1 MFNEND
7 GQYDP
12 YLTEMDNLHQSGIY
26 PKESFTETVRF
37 QNEIKATHDRWNQ
50 ALSSFGSDFG
60 IEGDERYDPR
70 QLESKTVAKIT
81 KKHETEGRAQ
91 KTIIGIAGP
100 GATGK
105 ETITN
110 ALGYPQVLRTTTRE
124 KRPNEIDGEHYNFLT
139 EEEFEQRARA
149 GEFVSVTHRQDRG
162 WYGILKNDLEKA
174 LTDADIAI
182 IEENPETLT
191 NLKGSIEKKMPQYDG
206 FVIVYLLPPAP
217 VALHLAL
224 RLAKRCVES
233 GDDLGRTIAST
244 MGERQI
250 AEFQSMREPIKKGVD
265 TVFVVND
272 KIDRA
277 TNLISGLVG
286 NKKPDKEI

>member
-1 MFNEND
+1 MLNEND
-7 GQYDP
+7 GSNDP
-12 YLTEMDNLHQSGIY
+12 YLIEMDDLHQSGIY
-26 PKESFTETVRF
+26 PEASFTETAKF
-37 QNEIKATHDRWNQ
+37 QDEIRATHDRWNQ

-60 IEGDERYDPR
+60 IEGDRRSDPR
-70 QLESKTVAKIT
+70 QLESKTIAEIT
-81 KKHETEGRAQ
+81 KRHETEGRTQ
-91 KTIIGIAGP
+91 KTIVGIAGP

-105 ETITN
+105 ETIAN
-110 ALGYPQVLRTTTRE
+110 ALGYPQVLRTTTRQ
-124 KRPNEIDGEHYNFLT
+124 KRPNEIDGEHYNFLS
-139 EEEFEQRARA
+139 EEEFEQKTKA

-162 WYGILKNDLEKA
+162 WYGILKKDLEKA
-174 LTDADIAI
+174 LTDADVAI

-191 NLKGSIEKKMPQYDG
+191 NLKNSIEREMPQYDG

-233 GDDLGRTIAST
+233 GDDLGKTIAST

-250 AEFQSMREPIKKGVD
+250 AEFQSLKEPIKKGID
-265 TVFVVND
+265 TVFIVND

-277 TNLISGLVG
+277 TNLISDLVEDK
-286 NKKPDKEI
+286 NPDKEI